1 LAQADRRRRCAPAL
15 LPACRAA
22 LSPAAMGCVKSKG
35 SRKAEEPGEPLA
47 KDADDAHERQTG
59 APTSLELPLGSG
71 GRDEESPG
79 PPPKTPMA
87 PKDDSLVMF
96 ADGSHSQ
103 IETLVAGQAKPKSAL
118 AWRGSCFSSAEV
130 SASSSRRGVAF
141 SVAPGFVA
149 VGLKSA
155 PGKDMD
161 SYGAL
166 DFAFYCMEH
175 GRVQVFEAGEM
186 KYTHKDKYSEESLLE
201 IHLRA
206 KPHIVEYLIDRN
218 VVYQS
223 SITPA
228 DSLHFQICFGD
239 EKAVVTEACFV
250 MKTDTGSEFV
260 TEGAN
265 D

>member
-1 LAQADRRRRCAPAL
+1 
-15 LPACRAA
+15 
-22 LSPAAMGCVKSKG
+22 MGCVKSKA

-47 KDADDAHERQTG
+47 RDADDAAAGTHSTQG
-59 APTSLELPLGSG
+59 SLELPLGSQGSG
-71 GRDEESPG
+71 GSEPV

-87 PKDDSLVMF
+87 PTDDSMVSF
-96 ADGSHSQ
+96 DDGSHSQ
-103 IETLVAGQAKPKSAL
+103 IETQVAGQAKPKSAL

-175 GRVQVFEAGEM
+175 GRVQVYEGGEM
-186 KYTHKDKYSEESLLE
+186 KYTHKDKYSEDSVLE
-201 IHLRA
+201 IHLR
-206 KPHIVEYLIDRN
+206 KSPHIVEYLIDHD

-223 SITPA
+223 SSTPA

-239 EKAVVTEACFV
+239 DKAIVTDACFV
-250 MKTDTGSEFV
+250 MKTGTTGLV
-260 TEGAN
+260 EGAEPA
-265 D
+265 DD